1 MKNPEDR
8 PRTPARNFR
17 DLVVWRRAH
26 ELVLDVYRATES
38 FPRREI
44 FGLTSQLRRAT
55 VSVAANIAEGFTR
68 RGLADKAR
76 LLNIAQ
82 GSIEEARYYLI
93 LAGELRYADTARLQT
108 SLEKVAR
115 LLGAYTSA
123 VVARQRPTSPT
134 SRLLT
139 PNS

>member
-1 MKNPEDR
+1 
-8 PRTPARNFR
+8 
-17 DLVVWRRAH
+17 
-26 ELVLDVYRATES
+26 VLDVYRATES